1 MRRIDIRWA
10 SPTPPAN
17 YLDPVGATL
26 GLTRREVNRGLRGLG
41 LREQALRQRPELVEP
56 SVNGRG
62 EQQACRTDQQARDRV
77 ERRKGLEDDARA
89 ALHRD
94 EDRRRDERAAGK
106 DDRERRERD
115 WERASNDELFDPRFG
130 DRERAHGDEE
140 AERDGVGVG

>member
-1 MRRIDIRWA
+1 MRRIDIWWA

-41 LREQALRQRPELVEP
+41 LREQALCQRTELVEP

-89 ALHRD
+89 ALHRH
-94 EDRRRDERAAGK
+94 EDRRRDERPARQDDRDRRK
-106 DDRERRERD
+106 RDRER
-115 WERASNDELFDPRFG
+115 APNDELFDPRLG
-130 DRERAHGDEE
+130 HRERADWDEE
-140 AERDGVGVG
+140 AERDIVGVG